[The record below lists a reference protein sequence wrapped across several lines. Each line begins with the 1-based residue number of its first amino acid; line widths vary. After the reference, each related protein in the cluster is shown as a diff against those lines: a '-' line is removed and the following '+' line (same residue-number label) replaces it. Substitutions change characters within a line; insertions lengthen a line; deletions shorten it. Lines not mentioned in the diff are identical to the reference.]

1 VAKAFWEQTWDKLS
15 DKKEKKMLLKALV
28 YLDTLITLYRMP
40 PAFEFAIT
48 ELSQRFRGIKE
59 EALELVLQ
67 KFCTIS
73 LQDKGENMRRPKNSG
88 PSKSQFKVQRSKEQG
103 KTLMLHIIGLM
114 VHLSTT
120 HSAKL
125 SFLSRILKREAS
137 ELKNYCV
144 ELGLRLEACKS
155 KDRETGKEFDD

>member
-73 LQDKGENMRRPKNSG
+73 LQDKGENMRRPKNAG
-88 PSKSQFKVQRSKEQG
+88 PSKS
-103 KTLMLHIIGLM
+103 
-114 VHLSTT
+114 
-120 HSAKL
+120 
-125 SFLSRILKREAS
+125 
-137 ELKNYCV
+137 
-144 ELGLRLEACKS
+144 
-155 KDRETGKEFDD
+155 